1 MLEQAKLWRIYGPMS
16 VSRLFTVVLIKSVV
30 QSAPWVSQRRLANG
44 RNTAAILTSSLVS
57 VCEDLVVIGKWQVVE
72 QRHIFW

>member
-1 MLEQAKLWRIYGPMS
+1 MAYLRPLS
-16 VSRLFTVVLIKSVV
+16 VSRLFTAVLINSVV
-30 QSAPWVSQRRLANG
+30 QSAPWVSHRLLPNG